1 MCSAW
6 RQVCLDLLAPI
17 QLTFGWVTT
26 RPAHAPTTTVTDAG
40 LGATF
45 GRSNFCNQIRDPA
58 LARIGEGGGD
68 ELNQFLRIGAGI
80 YQLYQQ
86 QIETIGGLDFDD
98 LVWRAAEL
106 LDQYPD
112 LCARYRQRWPV
123 VLEDE
128 AQDSVPLQEELLSL
142 LAGPE
147 GNRIRVGAPHQA
159 RRSTFTSTAPR

>member
-58 LARIGEGGGD
+58 LARIGEGCPNLKSLD
-68 ELNQFLRIGAGI
+68 LRGCSKITDVGLATIGAGCPN
-80 YQLYQQ
+80 LKSLDL
-86 QIETIGGLDFDD
+86 GG
-98 LVWRAAEL
+98 
-106 LDQYPD
+106 
-112 LCARYRQRWPV
+112 C
-123 VLEDE
+123 
-128 AQDSVPLQEELLSL
+128 
-142 LAGPE
+142 
-147 GNRIRVGAPHQA
+147 NRITDAGLASIGEGCGISR
-159 RRSTFTSTAPR
+159 